1 MSPLF
6 QAPLEVP
13 VLIVGGGPSG
23 LLLAFLLAQLNVPS
37 LITERY
43 PTRLAAPK
51 AHALSP
57 RSLEFC
63 RQAGLDVNEI
73 RKIGSPRQ
81 DAYWVNFVT
90 SLAGKQVGRL
100 PYERM
105 DHEVL
110 RDTPTM
116 IHNIPQPAFEE
127 LIAKRLSKRNLVEI
141 RKNHSFV
148 SLEQRDG
155 YVVTTIEDRE
165 SQKEYQIKSQYVIGC
180 DGAKSAVRKYLGI
193 SSDGEETCETMMTIH
208 FNADLKPV
216 IKDKVGMLHWIMDPL
231 VSGFI
236 IGYNLSGNQVLI
248 CNFDSEKYPVESW
261 DEKHCREVIDAAIG
275 VKLPYDVLS
284 YRPWILSQKVAQ
296 SYRMGQVFLAGDA
309 AHSFP
314 PTGGLGLNSGLGDV
328 HNLAYKLA
336 AVLHGWGGDG
346 LLDTYQSERQQVAH
360 VNSNQSVKNGK
371 KIFGLLKAL
380 GTTNP
385 DVTIARQNLY
395 HNIQDPEAM
404 VEINKGIE
412 GQREH
417 FDNLGLHIGYVYGD
431 TEIPS
436 NVSVYQPSCVPGA
449 RLPHAWIKV
458 APGQLPLPAI
468 DCSYVKE
475 FTREEIS
482 EKQYSTLDLC
492 HLDTFTLIVD
502 KINASKFHLMVKEAF
517 ATLPADIQKILPLTV
532 IVLGT
537 DFELQAG
544 VENLQWTDLMGL
556 KIQGVL
562 VRPDQ
567 HILSCIPSTAGPD
580 ELLHALRGHLGWSEG
595 GD

>member
-127 LIAKRLSKRNLVEI
+127 LIAKRLSKSNLVEI

-148 SLEQRDG
+148 SLDQRDG

-165 SQKEYQIKSQYVIGC
+165 SQTEYQIKSQYVIGC

-236 IGYNLSGNQVLI
+236 IGYDLSGNQVLI

-261 DEKHCREVIDAAIG
+261 DEKNCREVVDAAIG
-275 VKLPYDVLS
+275 VKVPYDVLS
-284 YRPWILSQKVAQ
+284 YRPWILSRKVAQ

-346 LLDTYQSERQQVAH
+346 LLDTYQSERQQVAL

-385 DVTIARQNLY
+385 DVTISRQHLY
-395 HNIQDPEAM
+395 HNLQDPESM

-436 NVSVYQPSCVPGA
+436 NVSVFQPSCVPGA

-458 APGQLPLPAI
+458 TPGQLPLPAI
-468 DCSYVKE
+468 DCSYVHE

-482 EKQYSTLDLC
+482 ERQYSTLDLC
-492 HLDTFTLIVD
+492 HLDTFILIVD

-517 ATLPADIQKILPLTV
+517 ATLPADIRKILPLKI

-544 VENLQWTDLMGL
+544 VENSKWIDLMGL

-580 ELLHALRGHLGWSEG
+580 ELLHALKGHLGYSDER
-595 GD
+595 D